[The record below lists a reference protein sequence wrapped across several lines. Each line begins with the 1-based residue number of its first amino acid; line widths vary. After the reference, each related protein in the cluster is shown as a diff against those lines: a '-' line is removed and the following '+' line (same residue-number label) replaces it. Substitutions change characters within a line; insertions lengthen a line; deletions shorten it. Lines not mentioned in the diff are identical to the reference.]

1 MKKTILLF
9 ALSAMS
15 FAANAQ
21 LQKSLVKSFSVN
33 GAKAMSIDLRNA
45 KVSIKQHDKE
55 VVEVVTNINMKN
67 GNDALYSQ
75 LSGAG
80 RYDLALSSDAV
91 PLLNAKDRA
100 TIKVAGQDL
109 EEEVTYTVTVPR
121 YMNVTDNNA
130 IAFGRKKGAKAA
142 SAKKAATKKAPVK
155 KATVRKAAVK
165 KEAAKQ

>member
-21 LQKSLVKSFSVN
+21 LQKSLVKSFPVN
-33 GAKAMSIDLRNA
+33 GAKAISLDLRNA
-45 KVSIKQHDKE
+45 KVNIKQHDKE

-67 GNDALYSQ
+67 GTDALYGQ

-100 TIKVAGQDL
+100 VIKVAGKDL

-130 IAFGRKKGAKAA
+130 IAFGRKKSPKVAT
-142 SAKKAATKKAPVK
+142 AKKVAVKKAPAKKAPVK
-155 KATVRKAAVK
+155 KEV
-165 KEAAKQ
+165 AK